1 MIIVKLIG
9 GLGNQ
14 LFQYALG
21 RNLALKNDTELKLD
35 ISGFEIYK
43 LHNYGLHHFNII
55 ENIAKQEDIQCFK
68 PTRRQIFF
76 YTMDKISKRFLP
88 LYKRKYIVEPDFSFN
103 SNIFKITKNAYLEG
117 YWQSE
122 KYFADISEII
132 RKEISVKN
140 EPDELNRN
148 TLAQINITN
157 SVSLHIRRGDYISN
171 KKTMETHGVPS
182 MDYYVQAQTFMEEK
196 VKDPHI
202 FVFSDDIE
210 WTKDHFKSDL
220 PLHFIDH
227 NGVKKNY
234 EDMRLMSFCKHHI
247 IANSS
252 FSWWGAWLS
261 NNPQKIV
268 ITPKK
273 WFNKPDITTRDLI
286 PESWI
291 RL

>member
-43 LHNYGLHHFNII
+43 LHNYGLYHFNII
-55 ENIAKQEDIQCFK
+55 ENIAKDEEIQCFK
-68 PTRRQIFF
+68 RTRKQVFS
-76 YTMDKISKRFLP
+76 YTIDKISKRFFP
-88 LYKRKYIVEPDFSFN
+88 WYKRKYITEPDFSYN

-122 KYFADISEII
+122 KYFTDISETI

-148 TLAQINITN
+148 TLTQINITN

-171 KKTMETHGVPS
+171 KKSMETHGVPG
-182 MDYYVQAQTFMEEK
+182 MDYYMQAQALIEEK
-196 VKDPHI
+196 IKNPHI

-210 WTKDHFKSDL
+210 WTRNHLKSDL

-234 EDMRLMSFCKHHI
+234 EDMRLISFCKHHI

-268 ITPKK
+268 IAPKK
-273 WFNKPDITTRDLI
+273 WFNKPDINTKDLI
-286 PESWI
+286 PEYWI